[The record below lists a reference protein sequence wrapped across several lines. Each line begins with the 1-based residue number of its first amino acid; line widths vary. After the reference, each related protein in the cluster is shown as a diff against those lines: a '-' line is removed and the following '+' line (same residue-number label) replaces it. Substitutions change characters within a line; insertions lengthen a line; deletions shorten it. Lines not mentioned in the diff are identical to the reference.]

1 MQSFERAPDNPVY
14 EYSPILDLD
23 GIRLI
28 SLRQVR
34 NEQGLGHIP
43 NCIIIHTRLETCP
56 RYEALSYT
64 WGNASE
70 PLIPCP
76 VNGGNSHIMISRNL
90 FCALQHLAAESNED
104 RYLWADQLCI
114 NQRDLIEKGHQV
126 ERMTQIYQ
134 KSSMTIIWLGEDSSG
149 DAIKLF
155 DMIGRVQSILGNPKN
170 IQSPATGLNNKESE
184 TSELFKHGVLDE
196 VQPIT
201 RRLLQ
206 RPWFERVWVFQ
217 ESVVSAKVVFLL
229 GTYYFPWDQV
239 TRIAFLSLA
248 PQLAER
254 FSQITLKSFLLF
266 ARMNSFRYLYPEQK
280 KIPLGLLIKEGSG
293 AKCADP
299 RDFVYSLLGMADVE
313 TTDLPVDY
321 NLPVST
327 LFVRATRHIIHKHG
341 NLAVLAT
348 VEDGVMI
355 QDLPS
360 WTPDWSFGTIRHC
373 LDISPEVRKSYYNAS
388 KGYRHSINTRG
399 DATNLAVNGKIIDTI
414 LEVLDHSFEDLQHD
428 DLSGKYPVKK
438 VFDNLLQFL
447 KRESRWEPPHR
458 TMLGAVVRTLIGG
471 FILSMDDIHILH
483 PRRLP
488 PETDLSE
495 LLLDYSDNLIS
506 YPDSDNDR
514 YFSNLKGQSFLESP
528 ELQVLTTRLI
538 ISSGI
543 CEKRR
548 IVFNNRWAIGLAP
561 RKAVPGDLIA
571 ILHGATAPCV
581 LRPAEDAEEGCFR
594 WVGNCYLDAAMQGEA
609 VHWEEDAGDTF
620 ILI

>member
-1 MQSFERAPDNPVY
+1 MQSFERAPDKPVY
-14 EYSPILDLD
+14 EYRPILDLS

-28 SLRQVR
+28 SLRQFKIGQ
-34 NEQGLGHIP
+34 EFGHTP
-43 NCIIIHTRLETCP
+43 NCNIIHTTLETCP

-64 WGNASE
+64 WGNASD
-70 PLIPCP
+70 LIPCP
-76 VNGGNSHIMISRNL
+76 INGNSHIMISRNL
-90 FCALQHLAAESNED
+90 FCALQHLAAENNED
-104 RYLWADQLCI
+104 RYLWIDQLCI

-134 KSSMTIIWLGEDSSG
+134 KSAVTIIWLGEDSSG

-155 DMIGRVQSILGNPKN
+155 DMIGRVQGILGNPKN
-170 IQSPATGLNNKESE
+170 IQSPATGLNYKESE
-184 TSELFKHGVLDE
+184 ASELMKQGVLDE
-196 VQPIT
+196 VHPIT

-217 ESVVSAKVVFLL
+217 ESVVAAKVVFLL

-239 TRIAFLSLA
+239 TRIAFLSLS
-248 PQLAER
+248 PQPDR
-254 FSQITLKSFLLF
+254 FSQITHKSFLLF
-266 ARMNSFRYLYPEQK
+266 ARMNSFRYLYPEKK

-299 RDFVYSLLGMADVE
+299 RDLVYSLLGMADVE

-327 LFVRATRHIIHKHG
+327 LFVRATRHIIHKHR

-348 VEDGVMI
+348 VEDGAII
-355 QDLPS
+355 QGLPS
-360 WTPDWSFGTIRHC
+360 WTPDWSFGTVAHC

-388 KGYRHSINTRG
+388 KGYRHSITTRG

-414 LEVLDHSFEDLQHD
+414 QEVLHHSFEDLQHD

-438 VFDNLLQFL
+438 VFDSLLQYL
-447 KRESRWEPPHR
+447 KRESRWQPPHR

-471 FILSMDDIHILH
+471 HILSMDDVHILH
-483 PRRLP
+483 RLP

-495 LLLDYSDNLIS
+495 LLLDYSDDLIS

-514 YFSNLKGQSFLESP
+514 YFSWKGQSVSEDP
-528 ELQVLTTRLI
+528 KLQVLTTRLI
-538 ISSGI
+538 ISATV

-581 LRPAEDAEEGCFR
+581 LRPAEDAEGCFR
-594 WVGNCYLDAAMQGEA
+594 WVGNCYLDSAMQGEA
-609 VHWEEDAGDTF
+609 VKWEEDAGDTF